1 MTNRIPSYL
10 EYLKTVAITTAGSGY
25 TSPVTLLI
33 DAPTGDSP
41 IQATATA
48 TIDFA
53 GSGDITA
60 ITVTEGGDGYV
71 LTPSVKVSG
80 PATSVTSTTT
90 STGLDAGT
98 YTAVEPTSTSGVG
111 QFGTFTIV
119 INGDGDV
126 TSITPVA
133 GGSNYVQG
141 DTISFL
147 STALGGTGSESTV
160 VGSITHISGGQG
172 GTLTAEIDI
181 IAKADVYA
189 QPKISKIV
197 GQQLPEFIRNDHA
210 LFQTFIEKYFE
221 FMELTN
227 TTDASKH
234 GPLKVLQ
241 DFLAKL
247 DVDFNDDGSI
257 NTDDNFL
264 KEFYKDYVKD
274 LPLGQ
279 TAKLSLVLKNIN
291 DFYTAKG
298 SAEAIKLLFRIL
310 YNEEVQ
316 LFNAQEF
323 VLRPSSSK
331 WQQDY
336 VVKVYERKT
345 YINAGTE
352 DYDPAN
358 FTGQQVDLHYY
369 ESVGSVTNSYTK
381 RASVQSVKKIAYTNP
396 QAYELVLSGIDNTF
410 SLPGPGAGSLSSDEM
425 LQPEVAGDIGT
436 ITGTGGGGAYNTP
449 DPSVVDGTYSITD
462 SDFTSYIVFDYNNST
477 SIT

>member
-60 ITVTEGGDGYV
+60 ITITEGGDGYS
-71 LTPSVKVSG
+71 LTPSVKVAG
-80 PATSVTSTTT
+80 GATTVTSTTT
-90 STGLDAGT
+90 NTGLVAGT
-98 YTAVEPTSTSGVG
+98 YTGVSPTSTSGVG
-111 QFGTFTIV
+111 EFGTFNIV
-119 INGDGDV
+119 IDGNGDV

-133 GGSNYVQG
+133 NGSNYVQD

-147 STALGGTGSESTV
+147 PTALGGVGSELTV
-160 VGSITHISGGQG
+160 TGTITHINGGQG

-181 IAKADVYA
+181 IAKADVYS
-189 QPKISKIV
+189 QPTISKLV
-197 GQQLPEFIRNDHA
+197 GHQLPEFIRDDHP

-310 YNEEVQ
+310 YNEEVTI
-316 LFNAQEF
+316 FNAQEF
-323 VLRPSSSK
+323 VLRPSSNR

-336 VVKVYERKT
+336 VVKV
-345 YINAGTE
+345 
-352 DYDPAN
+352 
-358 FTGQQVDLHYY
+358 
-369 ESVGSVTNSYTK
+369 
-381 RASVQSVKKIAYTNP
+381 
-396 QAYELVLSGIDNTF
+396 
-410 SLPGPGAGSLSSDEM
+410 
-425 LQPEVAGDIGT
+425 
-436 ITGTGGGGAYNTP
+436 
-449 DPSVVDGTYSITD
+449 
-462 SDFTSYIVFDYNNST
+462 
-477 SIT
+477 